1 MKESKKDFKRKEL
14 LIKFNTTN
22 LAIEKFFEKFNEQYT
37 RSADPRRL
45 KSTTLAVARA
55 CVLLYGKQLAKSGQA
70 LVPADQLEQA
80 IAYAD
85 DFETNSIRIAE
96 VANCSPRTVRSHVK
110 KLHEAHFFTDRI
122 FHGPIKNY
130 GLRFNPTI
138 LRVKQFEDV
147 RALEREIDELLKAAG
162 AENEVAKIDH
172 QDWQNSPPIDNTRN
186 SNKNN
191 NEVLITEK
199 GSSAMAERL
208 SQDTKQDTLSGNRG
222 ETTKNPNGIQPH
234 SKINSG
240 SDGSPDLETK
250 AGPQKNKPNVDK
262 SNSSV
267 NKPNKTN
274 TNPINRSQKV
284 EKLVDKFTL
293 DFFLLAHKLIYF
305 DQEYSQK
312 QLEYYAVMLK
322 PYFHYCSSEAQVKN
336 TFEQYKKRLEMAAN
350 YYKNHPGF
358 DKLPIHKYFN
368 PKYVNGFAT
377 TKAWYKKYIIDKVFK
392 SRTQTVNKM
401 VLSLQAEPTLTNFN
415 ECKST
420 VESWGNDYLTH
431 KLLKSVTNL
440 NFK

>member
-1 MKESKKDFKRKEL
+1 M
-14 LIKFNTTN
+14 
-22 LAIEKFFEKFNEQYT
+22 
-37 RSADPRRL
+37 
-45 KSTTLAVARA
+45 
-55 CVLLYGKQLAKSGQA
+55 
-70 LVPADQLEQA
+70 
-80 IAYAD
+80 
-85 DFETNSIRIAE
+85 
-96 VANCSPRTVRSHVK
+96 
-110 KLHEAHFFTDRI
+110 
-122 FHGPIKNY
+122 
-130 GLRFNPTI
+130 
-138 LRVKQFEDV
+138 
-147 RALEREIDELLKAAG
+147 
-162 AENEVAKIDH
+162 
-172 QDWQNSPPIDNTRN
+172 
-186 SNKNN
+186 
-191 NEVLITEK
+191 
-199 GSSAMAERL
+199 
-208 SQDTKQDTLSGNRG
+208 
-222 ETTKNPNGIQPH
+222 
-234 SKINSG
+234 
-240 SDGSPDLETK
+240 
-250 AGPQKNKPNVDK
+250 
-262 SNSSV
+262 
-267 NKPNKTN
+267 
-274 TNPINRSQKV
+274 
-284 EKLVDKFTL
+284 DKFTL

-322 PYFHYCSSEAQVKN
+322 PYFHYCSSEVQVKN